1 MSEDHLLPPAARLG
15 REIAAG
21 RVDPVAL
28 CESCL
33 DAVAG
38 HPAGAAIYARTMPA
52 RARAQAEA
60 AAARAREGAP
70 RGPLDGVPISW
81 KDSFDVAGVGCEAG
95 SHLLAG
101 RVPAITS
108 ALVSA
113 ADAAGLVGL
122 GKTHMS
128 ELAFSGLGYNP
139 KTATPPSRY
148 FPGAVPGGSSSGAA
162 ASVAQGLAAAAVG
175 SDTGGSVRVPAAWNG
190 LVGLKPAAG
199 RLSQVGMVPLCP
211 SFDIAGP
218 IARTVED
225 AALLFAALAGERA
238 PDLRGAELA
247 GVRLAVLENVAF
259 EGIDDLPAIGFDRA
273 RAALERAGA
282 RVEPISVA
290 DVSGAMELAGTLFT
304 AEAWGYWGPDIT
316 ANRAAMF
323 DRVRE
328 RFESGAS
335 VRGGE
340 FVDAWRRLRALRAG
354 YGTATGGHDAVILPT
369 TANRPPPLRRVA
381 NDADFYVTENLRTL
395 RNTRI
400 ANLLDL
406 AALTIPTGEPAAGLM
421 LMGPPGSEVRLLR
434 LGAAA
439 QAAIG

>member
-1 MSEDHLLPPAARLG
+1 MGEDELQRPAAQLG

-28 CESCL
+28 CESYL
-33 DAVAG
+33 DAAAR
-38 HPAGAAIYARTMPA
+38 HPAGAAIYARTMP
-52 RARAQAEA
+52 RRMRAQALA
-60 AAARAREGAP
+60 AAARARAGAP

-81 KDSFDVAGVGCEAG
+81 KDNFDVSGVGCEAG

-101 RVPAITS
+101 RVPDITS
-108 ALVSA
+108 ALVSSA
-113 ADAAGLVGL
+113 EAAGLVGL

-139 KTATPPSRY
+139 MTATPPNRY
-148 FPGAVPGGSSSGAA
+148 FADAVPGGSSSGAA

-218 IARTVED
+218 ITRTVED
-225 AALLFAALAGERA
+225 AALLFAALAGERPA
-238 PDLRGAELA
+238 DLRGAGLA
-247 GVRLAVLENVAF
+247 DVRLAVLENVAF
-259 EGIDDLPAIGFDRA
+259 EGIDDPPAVGFDRA
-273 RAALERAGA
+273 RVALERAGA
-282 RVEPISVA
+282 RLEALRVPE
-290 DVSGAMELAGTLFT
+290 VSAAMELAGTVFT
-304 AEAWGYWGPDIT
+304 AEAWGYWGPDIA
-316 ANRAAMF
+316 ANREAMF
-323 DRVRE
+323 DRVRD
-328 RFESGAS
+328 RFESGVS

-340 FVDAWRRLRALRAG
+340 YVDAWRRLRALRAA
-354 YGTATGGHDAVILPT
+354 YRTATGGHDAVILPT

-381 NDADFYVTENLRTL
+381 HDADFYVTENLRTL

-406 AALTIPTGEPAAGLM
+406 VALTVPTGEPAAGLM
-421 LMGPPGSEVRLLR
+421 LMGPPGSEARLLR

-439 QAAIG
+439 EAAIG